1 MLLIPRNPKTMNGLI
16 LLVIHHDLNLM
27 ELLMCMETILT
38 SIFYKIP
45 SFNIFMLITMM
56 EIMILPL
63 KVVLD
68 M

>member
-1 MLLIPRNPKTMNGLI
+1 MNGLI

-27 ELLMCMETILT
+27 ELLMCMETMLT